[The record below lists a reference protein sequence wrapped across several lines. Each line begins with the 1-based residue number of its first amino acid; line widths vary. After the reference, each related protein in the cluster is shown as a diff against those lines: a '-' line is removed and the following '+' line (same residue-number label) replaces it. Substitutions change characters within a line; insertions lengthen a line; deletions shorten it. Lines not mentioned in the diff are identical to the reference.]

1 MLFSFVLGIVIHD
14 EFETNLGTKIQTR
27 ENRGTALCKLF
38 LGNTSIELYKVSSR
52 SQTILLLFLSN
63 RVNILPREL
72 TNHPLNILQHNLKRD
87 HREDDQCT
95 CKTVFV
101 FFFVF
106 LFFVI
111 VVVVICPKIIGTNDK
126 LVKNQCQYFRKK

>member
-1 MLFSFVLGIVIHD
+1 MLFSFVLGMVIHD

-38 LGNTSIELYKVSSR
+38 LGNSSIELYKVSSC

-63 RVNILPREL
+63 RVNIFPRTL

-87 HREDDQCT
+87 HRGDDQCT

-106 LFFVI
+106 CYSCCCY
-111 VVVVICPKIIGTNDK
+111 CPKIIGTNDK
-126 LVKNQCQYFRKK
+126 LVKNQCQYFRRK

>member
-52 SQTILLLFLSN
+52 S
-63 RVNILPREL
+63 
-72 TNHPLNILQHNLKRD
+72 
-87 HREDDQCT
+87 
-95 CKTVFV
+95 
-101 FFFVF
+101 
-106 LFFVI
+106 
-111 VVVVICPKIIGTNDK
+111 
-126 LVKNQCQYFRKK
+126 